1 MVDGPA
7 GQGSVGQGSLGQ
19 GSAGPSLVPT
29 LLWVRLAWATVVLAL
44 LVAMDQVS
52 RLAAN
57 VLDAQG
63 NAWSLAELMGP
74 SAWTSRAGW
83 TADFGGDPLRR
94 SCLVVYVLLDLV
106 LLAACTWA
114 AVWYARRRFARPGRR
129 LVLGLVVAVAA
140 LDLAED
146 VLALVVAN
154 RSTVPDGLADALA
167 RLSMVT
173 SVLGLVLV
181 AALLWGWL
189 TRRRGSVRQRAGR
202 AYEAVRQHR
211 LSIIPVLVLGL
222 LLVAPGAD
230 ILDQVPDV
238 VRRWADGPRNFFLEG
253 GLGVVALLVLG
264 TALFLLGRARTSL
277 ACRRLAPDPDS
288 TPDPGP
294 TPDPGGPDP
303 AGPPAPETDADDP
316 DPGPPGRPVLWL
328 VPPAV
333 ILTVAVVLALAGADV
348 FWDRLLRFCAVPVL
362 VWLLSIGLRAL
373 APRWHRRYGTP
384 LWRRRP
390 EKTWTQQELQRLL
403 VVGDAVA
410 LALPALAAVGT
421 VRATT
426 QVVVLQVFGLLPP
439 SPYAVV
445 ILVVGA
451 LVVVGWWPLAA
462 LALARLA
469 PRADRKNMPAAGG
482 WLTPTPGV
490 ADPALL
496 ARLPAVVLGSS
507 VVTFVGLG
515 VLPGVISRGGVLFVF
530 VLCVTAL
537 TGLTAGT
544 SLVASRYPAAEVFQA
559 ARLRSTPVVT
569 LLLVAVVFAGEI
581 DAGTP
586 IHAVRAT
593 DTPAAA
599 RASADRPDLPTT
611 VRSWADAQLAR
622 GCARPVGVGTGTVDV
637 LPMVLLA
644 SAGGGIRAAYWTV
657 EATRPLTDDVCA
669 EHATV
674 LSSGVSGGAVGLA
687 VARYDADPRAV
698 VDEMSNS
705 RALANGIVGL
715 LVRDF
720 TYATTGVPLPLLD
733 RDDPRP
739 FVDRAGLMED
749 VWNASAPAG
758 DGWRDRAFAET
769 GGGSAPVQPEVG
781 AVVLN
786 SMSVGNACRV
796 WVSEVALRPA
806 SEDVGVRGDGKIDC
820 AAGGVSG
827 VRSIDLLSAYGT
839 GTAGTAGGARPST
852 TSSEPACLPGL
863 RVPTAAMLAARFP
876 YVTPSGRVG
885 PCVLPGRTAPPDQ
898 LVDGGYLENTGL
910 GTLADTV
917 DTWLPAVQQ
926 WNAEH
931 AGAPDGTGRVVI
943 APVVLYL
950 DNDTGNDQQAPQ
962 RDITSEAL
970 LPPLAKL
977 RAGSGGVADDATL
990 QRAVDAVS
998 PLTVCGPTDR
1008 TCQEAL
1014 GSLEHAVFR
1023 VFPGTRPQVAAPLG
1037 WILSAPSRR
1046 AMDDAVAEQLAI
1058 SCPTG
1063 QTYVPRRPT
1072 CRDGAGTLRDL
1083 LGLVA
1088 RP

>member
-1 MVDGPA
+1 MEVP
-7 GQGSVGQGSLGQ
+7 GQER
-19 GSAGPSLVPT
+19 SASSRLVAT
-29 LLWVRLAWATVVLAL
+29 LPWLPLAWATVVLAL

-74 SAWTSRAGW
+74 SAWASRAGW
-83 TADFGGDPLRR
+83 SADFGGDPLRR
-94 SCLVVYVLLDLV
+94 SCLVVYVLLDLGLV
-106 LLAACTWA
+106 GAYVGA
-114 AVWYARRRFARPGRR
+114 AVWYARRRFRGPGRR
-129 LVLGLVVAVAA
+129 LVLGLAVGVAA

-146 VLALVVAN
+146 ALALLVA
-154 RSTVPDGLADALA
+154 RRTAVGTGLADTLA
-167 RLSMVT
+167 RLSMVQ
-173 SVLGLVLV
+173 SALGLVLV
-181 AALLWGWL
+181 VTLAWGWL
-189 TRRRGSVRQRAGR
+189 TRRRGLVRERAGR

-253 GLGVVALLVLG
+253 GLGVVALLVLAA
-264 TALFLLGRARTSL
+264 ALLLLGRARTSL
-277 ACRRLAPDPDS
+277 ACRR
-288 TPDPGP
+288 
-294 TPDPGGPDP
+294 
-303 AGPPAPETDADDP
+303 PAPELGTPASDAAP
-316 DPGPPGRPVLWL
+316 VPEPGPGPRGRPVLWL

-333 ILTVAVVLALAGADV
+333 VLVVALVLALSGADV
-348 FWDRLLRFCAVPVL
+348 LWDRLVRFCAVPVL
-362 VWLLSIGLRAL
+362 VWLTSLGLRRL
-373 APRWHRRYGTP
+373 ARRWHERHGTP
-384 LWRRRP
+384 LWRERA
-390 EKTWTQQELQRLL
+390 EATWTPDELQRLL

-410 LALPALAAVGT
+410 LALVALAAVGA
-421 VRATT
+421 VRAMT
-426 QVVVLQVFGLLPP
+426 QVAVLQVFGLLPA

-451 LVVVGWWPLAA
+451 VVVVGWWPLAA
-462 LALARLA
+462 LALCRLDGA
-469 PRADRKNMPAAGG
+469 ADRGTRVGAVVR

-490 ADPALL
+490 TEPAMLT
-496 ARLPAVVLGSS
+496 RLPAVVLGSS

-515 VLPGVISRGGVLFVF
+515 VLPGVASRGGVLFVL
-530 VLCVTAL
+530 VLSATAL
-537 TGLTAGT
+537 TGLTAGA
-544 SLVASRYPAAEVFQA
+544 SLVAGRYPAAEVFRA

-586 IHAVRAT
+586 IHAVRSAGVAAGA
-593 DTPAAA
+593 PAGAQ
-599 RASADRPDLPTT
+599 RPDLSTT
-611 VRSWADAQLAR
+611 VRAWADAQLAR
-622 GCARPVGVGTGTVDV
+622 GCARPVDVGGRTVGV

-644 SAGGGIRAAYWTV
+644 SEGGGIRAAYWTV
-657 EATRPLTDDVCA
+657 QATRPLADDVCA
-669 EHATV
+669 AHATV

-698 VDEMSNS
+698 VEAMSNS
-705 RALANGIVGL
+705 RALATGLVGL

-733 RDDPRP
+733 RADPTP
-739 FVDRAGLMED
+739 FVDRAGLIED

-758 DGWRDRAFAET
+758 DGWRDRAFAAT
-769 GGGSAPVQPEVG
+769 GAGPATVQPEVG

-806 SEDVGVRGDGKIDC
+806 TEDVGARGDGKIDC
-820 AAGGVSG
+820 DAADVSG
-827 VRSIDLLSAYGT
+827 TRSVDLLSAYGA
-839 GTAGTAGGARPST
+839 GAATAGARPSP
-852 TSSEPACLPGL
+852 TSSSPGCLPGL

-885 PCVLPGRTAPPDQ
+885 PCALPGRTAPPDQ

-910 GTLADTV
+910 GTLADTS

-931 AGAPDGTGRVVI
+931 AGTPDGTGRVVV
-943 APVVLYL
+943 APVVVYL
-950 DNDTGNDQQAPQ
+950 DNDTGNDQHAPQ

-977 RAGSGGVADDATL
+977 RAGSGAVADDATL
-990 QRAVDAVS
+990 QRAVDAVA
-998 PLTVCGPTDR
+998 PLRVCGPTDR
-1008 TCQEAL
+1008 TCLQAL
-1014 GSLEHAVFR
+1014 GSLDHAVFR

-1037 WILSAPSRR
+1037 WILSASSRR
-1046 AMDDAVAEQLAI
+1046 AMDDAVAEQLAT
-1058 SCPTG
+1058 SCPSG

-1072 CRDGAGTLRDL
+1072 CRDGAGTLQDL
-1083 LGLVA
+1083 LGLVS